1 MTIIVTNEILIKNQ
15 RKMRTTKFITG
26 LALLFILFILPY
38 EESYAIEQS
47 CMSNKECIKCNENK
61 LVVVWSSDDP
71 MVAKRV
77 ALMYPH
83 AAQGNKWF
91 DEVTLVIWGPSAKLI
106 ADDVELQN
114 KIAQMKKDGVVI
126 KACIACANEYGVA
139 DKLKALGYEVIPMG
153 APLTDYLKSGYKVLT
168 F

>member
-1 MTIIVTNEILIKNQ
+1 MGKTKLLTVLLGIFNFLNVSSSQTYASSVVSEPILTRSMN
-15 RKMRTTKFITG
+15 
-26 LALLFILFILPY
+26 
-38 EESYAIEQS
+38 
-47 CMSNKECIKCNENK
+47 NENK

-83 AAQGNKWF
+83 AAQKNKWF

-106 ADDVELQN
+106 SEDRELQI
-114 KIAQMKKDGVVI
+114 KLSQMKNDGVEI
-126 KACIACANEYGVA
+126 KACIACATEYGVTETLI
-139 DKLKALGYEVIPMG
+139 KLGYEVVAMG
-153 APLTDYLKSGYKVLT
+153 IPLTEYLKNGYKVLT

>member
-1 MTIIVTNEILIKNQ
+1 MKKRKLLI
-15 RKMRTTKFITG
+15 G
-26 LALLFILFILPY
+26 LLGVFTFLNFFSPQ
-38 EESYAIEQS
+38 SYA
-47 CMSNKECIKCNENK
+47 SNVISEPVIKGNMNNENK

-83 AAQGNKWF
+83 AAIKNKWF

-106 ADDVELQN
+106 SEDRELQK
-114 KIAQMKKDGVVI
+114 KISQMKNDGVEI
-126 KACIACANEYGVA
+126 KACIACATEYGVTELLI
-139 DKLKALGYEVIPMG
+139 KLDYEVIPMG
-153 APLTDYLKSGYKVLT
+153 VPLTEYLKNGYKVLT